1 MTRSEFKA
9 VHPVLPVRNVKEAV
23 RYYTRNRD
31 RGSAGEKVGR
41 REGEKDSA
49 IAG

>member
-31 RGSAGEKVGR
+31 RANTGVKVGR
-41 REGEKDSA
+41 MVG
-49 IAG
+49 